1 MNIPSLLLGT
11 LLLSTPALLH
21 AQATPAATRSGGFK
35 VGADLVLAHPD
46 YAPKNEAGFGVFA
59 NYDFLSH
66 FGGEIQYH
74 QVGGSGSTGISERTI
89 EVGGRLLWTFHP
101 VLPVIGRHDVTP
113 FVKFD
118 VGSGS
123 FHFQDKSQNGSYG
136 IYAGGGGVDLN
147 VTRKFDGRVEYEYQ
161 RWTTFVPNG
170 LQPNLLTLGVAYRI
184 F

>member
-1 MNIPSLLLGT
+1 MNIQPLILGT
-11 LLLSTPALLH
+11 LLLSTTTLLK

-35 VGADLVLAHPD
+35 VGAGPVLAHPD

-59 NYDFLSH
+59 NYDFLTH
-66 FGGEIQYH
+66 FGGEIQYQ
-74 QVGGSGSTGISERTI
+74 QVGGSGNANISERTI

-113 FVKFD
+113 FINFD

-123 FHFQDKSQNGSYG
+123 FNFQNNSQSGRYG
-136 IYAGGGGVDLN
+136 MYAGGGGVDLT
-147 VTRKFDGRVEYEYQ
+147 VTPKFDARVAYQYQ
-161 RWTTFVPNG
+161 RWTSFVPNG